1 MDPRILAATFV
12 FASVAFGTLA
22 VILIS
27 EMVALVRQRRDLSGR
42 LEEVV
47 FERTASGR
55 EGSRLLKKA
64 RERSGGTMEALP
76 WFADLEL
83 LVEQAGGGSLRAF
96 LLAGIGLT
104 FAAGFAGLVFTGS
117 VLVGALFAVIGGTLP
132 YVYVRHK
139 RRRRF
144 RAFEEGLPEAIDLM
158 TRAIRAG
165 HPFSAGLGMVADE
178 TPQPVA
184 GEFQRLFDE
193 MRFGMPFDDAVLGM
207 TDRVDLVDTRMFAT
221 AVLVQREVGGNLA
234 EILDNLANTIRARF
248 SIRRQLRVITAQGRL
263 SGYILSVLPIAV
275 GLGIWLLSP
284 GFMEP
289 LLATSTG
296 HALIVAAIVAQ
307 VLGYLWIRRI
317 VNIEI

>member
-1 MDPRILAATFV
+1 MDARVLAATFV

-27 EMVALVRQRRDLSGR
+27 EVISLIQQRRDLSSR

-47 FERTASGR
+47 FERAVTGT
-55 EGSRLLKKA
+55 EGSKLLKKA
-64 RERSGGTMEALP
+64 QDRSAGIMTALP

-96 LLAGIGLT
+96 IFAGVGLT
-104 FAAGFAGLVFTGS
+104 FAAGFAGLVFSGS
-117 VLVGALFAVIGGTLP
+117 FIVAIVFSLIGAALP
-132 YVYVRHK
+132 YLYMRH
-139 RRRRF
+139 RRKRRF

-165 HPFSAGLGMVADE
+165 HPFTSGLGMVAEE

-221 AVLVQREVGGNLA
+221 AILVQREVGGNLA

-263 SGYILSVLPIAV
+263 SGYILSILPIAV
-275 GLGIWLLSP
+275 GFGIWLISP

-289 LLATSTG
+289 LLASSTG
-296 HALIVAAIVAQ
+296 HAMIIAAIVAQ
-307 VLGYLWIRRI
+307 LLGYLWIRRI

>member
-1 MDPRILAATFV
+1 
-12 FASVAFGTLA
+12 
-22 VILIS
+22 
-27 EMVALVRQRRDLSGR
+27 
-42 LEEVV
+42 
-47 FERTASGR
+47 
-55 EGSRLLKKA
+55 
-64 RERSGGTMEALP
+64 
-76 WFADLEL
+76 
-83 LVEQAGGGSLRAF
+83 
-96 LLAGIGLT
+96 
-104 FAAGFAGLVFTGS
+104 
-117 VLVGALFAVIGGTLP
+117 
-132 YVYVRHK
+132 
-139 RRRRF
+139 
-144 RAFEEGLPEAIDLM
+144 M

-165 HPFSAGLGMVADE
+165 HPFSAGLGMVASE
-178 TPQPVA
+178 SPQPVA

-263 SGYILSVLPIAV
+263 SGYILSVLPVAV

-284 GFMEP
+284 DFMEP

-296 HALIVAAIVAQ
+296 HALIAAAIVAQ
-307 VLGYLWIRRI
+307 IFGYLWIRRI